1 MSAYRLDKT
10 NSKLMGVCAGLSN
23 ATGLDLALVRVGVV
37 LLTLVLGPITVL
49 AYLLTG
55 WIAN

>member
-1 MSAYRLDKT
+1 MSAYRLDKA

-23 ATGLDLALVRVGVV
+23 ATGLDVTLVRIAVV
-37 LLTLVLGPITVL
+37 LLTLVLGPITIL